1 VRCQWYLVGM
11 PAGTVR
17 RQEATSLADRAYDA
31 IKSAI
36 VRCTLAPGSR
46 VSEAQLAATFEFGKA
61 GIRTALHRLSQE
73 GLVVAVARQGYFIS
87 SVTTADVIDLFS
99 VRLMLEPAAARLAAG
114 RVDRKQLRD
123 LDRLCRVGYDLKK
136 PKSVERFQQVNKE
149 FHLLITE
156 AAGSPRLT
164 RILAGILDESHR
176 LHYLGLTLP
185 SADHPAHDVGHRQLV
200 DAIESGD
207 PDRAEEVAKQG
218 IVEAQRNCVDRLLNL
233 PTVRSAELPINDMLP
248 R

>member
-1 VRCQWYLVGM
+1 M
-11 PAGTVR
+11 PTAAA
-17 RQEATSLADRAYDA
+17 RQQGATSLADRAYGA

-36 VRCTLAPGSR
+36 LRCELAPGTR
-46 VSEAQLAATFEFGKA
+46 VSEAHLAATFEFGKA

-73 GLVVAVARQGYFIS
+73 GLVVPVARQGYFIS
-87 SVTTADVIDLFS
+87 SVTTNDVIDLFN
-99 VRLMLEPAAARLAAG
+99 VRLMLEPAAARMAAG
-114 RVDRKQLRD
+114 RVDKKQLRD
-123 LDRLCRVGYDLKK
+123 LDRLCRVGYDLTK

-164 RILAGILDESHR
+164 RLLAGILDESHR

-185 SADHPAHDVGHRQLV
+185 NADHPAHDVGHRQLV
-200 DAIESGD
+200 DAIEAGD

-218 IVEAQRNCVDRLLNL
+218 ILEAQRNCVDRLLSL
-233 PTVRSAELPINDMLP
+233 PSVRSAELPISATSA